1 MTETRRKP
9 NHLQGRMHMA
19 TSSKRTKGAAAS
31 VKPASTMTAA
41 GPGQLMTET
50 LKPTAERLKTCM
62 DTLQQVNEQ
71 AVYLRDLAHEGVIP
85 AMSEEGQKAV
95 GELLGL
101 MAKEVFCVRFL
112 LERMHADLTR
122 EPGRA

>member
-1 MTETRRKP
+1 MTTGRK
-9 NHLQGRMHMA
+9 A
-19 TSSKRTKGAAAS
+19 TSSKQAKGVVRGTATAATGRTKGAAAS

-122 EPGRA
+122 